1 MGLYLFASII
11 CLILGCVFINIANEK
26 HDGEGGELGYA
37 ILSVIFLSCFLIF
50 QLLAAQ
56 THLET
61 ITAEQYLLSPQ
72 DYNVD
77 KVYRNS
83 VVIEYKV
90 SKKE

>member
-1 MGLYLFASII
+1 MGLYLLASII

-26 HDGEGGELGYA
+26 HDGAGDELGYA
-37 ILSVIFLSCFLIF
+37 ILSAIFLLGFLAF

-56 THLET
+56 THVDT
-61 ITAEQYLLSPQ
+61 ITAEQYLLNPQ

-77 KVYRNS
+77 KVYRDS
-83 VVIEYKV
+83 IVIEYKV